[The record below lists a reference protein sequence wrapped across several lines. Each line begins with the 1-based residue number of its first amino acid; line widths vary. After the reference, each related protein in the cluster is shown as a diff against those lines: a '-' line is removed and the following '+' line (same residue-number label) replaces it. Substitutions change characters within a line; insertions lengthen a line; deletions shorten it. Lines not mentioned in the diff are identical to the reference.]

1 MKEMLISA
9 GFSDINIQVKENA
22 GDIIKDWMPGSN
34 AEKYVTSV
42 YVTATKRADAPH
54 MVDNVRNC
62 CGAEAA
68 PAPGCSGPSKLQQQR
83 PLQFQQQCPA
93 LLKLR
98 LLSRRRSRP
107 AGTEHVSLELKVW
120 LKFSPSV

>member
-54 MVDNVRNC
+54 VVDNVRNC

-68 PAPGCSGPSKLQQQR
+68 LAPAAVAVQTPATAPAPVSAAVSGAAQAAVAVKKEVK
-83 PLQFQQQCPA
+83 A
-93 LLKLR
+93 
-98 LLSRRRSRP
+98 
-107 AGTEHVSLELKVW
+107 AGAGA
-120 LKFSPSV
+120 